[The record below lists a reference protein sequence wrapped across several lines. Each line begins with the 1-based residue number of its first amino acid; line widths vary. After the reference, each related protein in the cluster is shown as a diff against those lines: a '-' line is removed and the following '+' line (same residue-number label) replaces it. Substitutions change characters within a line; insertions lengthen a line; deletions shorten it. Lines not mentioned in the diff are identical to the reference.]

1 MQEWTDISW
10 KQIKSVAAYIW
21 WCAPHS
27 NFRSRWALKF
37 FKAFRETAVSTPRLC
52 CIFDYTA
59 VVQVSSVHPQMRY
72 RSRDISSITKL
83 LLTSI
88 NCCWTQTCRNC
99 SVWVSTAT
107 WLAGIQLQCLR
118 EYCNFVLNLQRFPQ
132 ESKVRYCNPAITED
146 NLSPENMYLLPGKSL
161 KPFTEMLCRPVPIS
175 AWTVSWCPC
184 DNSRSACRNWIHF
197 FVIMK
202 STKTPWLHT
211 AWHESLTSSLAM
223 ERYSVKLQTNYRPN
237 Q

>member
-1 MQEWTDISW
+1 LVRVLHDVSCTLCDLQMQEWTDISW
-10 KQIKSVAAYIW
+10 KQIKWVAACSW
-21 WCAPHS
+21 RCAPHS

-37 FKAFRETAVSTPRLC
+37 FKAFCETAVSTPRLS

-59 VVQVSSVHPQMRY
+59 IVQVSSVHPLMRY
-72 RSRDISSITKL
+72 RSRDMSSMTKL

-99 SVWVSTAT
+99 SVRVSTAT

-161 KPFTEMLCRPVPIS
+161 KPFTEMLMSTSTHFSLDCQLVPMWQFKICMYELDS
-175 AWTVSWCPC
+175 
-184 DNSRSACRNWIHF
+184 F
-197 FVIMK
+197 FCC
-202 STKTPWLHT
+202 
-211 AWHESLTSSLAM
+211 HE
-223 ERYSVKLQTNYRPN
+223 EY
-237 Q
+237 